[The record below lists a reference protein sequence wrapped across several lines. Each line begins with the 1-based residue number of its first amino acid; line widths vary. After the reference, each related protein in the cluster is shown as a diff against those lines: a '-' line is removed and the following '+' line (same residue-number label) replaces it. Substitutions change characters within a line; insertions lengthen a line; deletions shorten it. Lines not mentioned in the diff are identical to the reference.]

1 MTDLRP
7 NLQGRVNAAGGSAGE
22 AEDFESNDCKSED
35 SAAEKELLSKRRRA
49 ASGTRANASSG
60 VRKIPSVKQ
69 QATRAQPGKR
79 EGESGKRFLSKYEIA
94 AYLSLSRY
102 TIDAWVS
109 QRREIPFIKMG
120 RRVLFDIS
128 DIEAWIERQKV
139 KPE

>member
-1 MTDLRP
+1 M
-7 NLQGRVNAAGGSAGE
+7 
-22 AEDFESNDCKSED
+22 
-35 SAAEKELLSKRRRA
+35 
-49 ASGTRANASSG
+49 
-60 VRKIPSVKQ
+60 
-69 QATRAQPGKR
+69 
-79 EGESGKRFLSKYEIA
+79 SKYEIA

-120 RRVLFDIS
+120 RRVLFDID